1 MARFIL
7 KWRYYKSSSKRNSRY
22 VKYIA
27 TRDGVEKCDDSWR
40 YEVASSAQ
48 KKLINSLVKDFPDS
62 KNTME
67 YQDYISKQTKGLAN
81 EYINRTLEEYFDL
94 IDDKENYIGYI
105 ANRPR
110 VEKQGA
116 HGLFSADDKPIDL
129 KNVTEEIANHN
140 GVVFTNILSLRR
152 EDADNLGYNCA
163 AKWKDL
169 INRNALTIAKTM
181 NVSPQNLRWYAAFH
195 NEKHHPHVHLVTYA
209 VGQKPYMTEEGLD
222 LLKRTLAK
230 DIFADENINIY
241 MEQTNVRNELK
252 AEAKKLIDDIVNSIN
267 DGEYSNTI
275 VNDLLVQLTKEL
287 DKYSGRMM
295 YGYLPKR
302 AKNLI
307 DGIVDEMSK
316 DEKIQS
322 LYDLWYKHRE
332 TIIYNYRDDMPSRIS
347 LSANKEFKSIR
358 NSVLQEA
365 LRLKDL
371 EQYPF
376 TEDLVEKIYI
386 PPNADL
392 PSLPKRYN
400 LNRNNQ
406 INTTNIALASTK
418 IFARLTQAF
427 RNDFDYEDK
436 QITPSVDKKLAQEI
450 NEKKQ
455 AQGLKM

>member
-94 IDDKENYIGYI
+94 IDDRENYIGYI

-129 KNVTEEIANHN
+129 KKVTEEIANHN

-209 VGQKPYMTEEGLD
+209 VDQKPYMTEEGLD

-230 DIFADENINIY
+230 DIFADENLNIY
-241 MEQTNVRNELK
+241 KEQTNVRNELK
-252 AEAKKLIDDIVNSIN
+252 SEAKKLIDDIINSIN
-267 DGEYSNTI
+267 NGEYSNTI

-376 TEDLVEKIYI
+376 TEELVEKIYI

-392 PSLPKRYN
+392 PNLPKRYN
-400 LNRNNQ
+400 LNRINQ
-406 INTTNIALASTK
+406 INTTNVALASTR

-427 RNDFDYEDK
+427 RNDFDYEDE

>member
-116 HGLFSADDKPIDL
+116 HGLFSADNKPIDL
-129 KNVTEEIANHN
+129 KKVTEEIANHN

-181 NVSPQNLRWYAAFH
+181 NISPQNLRWHAAFH

-230 DIFADENINIY
+230 DIFADENLNIY
-241 MEQTNVRNELK
+241 KEQTNVRNELK
-252 AEAKKLIDDIVNSIN
+252 SEAKKLIDDIINSIN
-267 DGEYSNTI
+267 NGEYSNTI

-316 DEKIQS
+316 NEKIQS

-332 TIIYNYRDDMPSRIS
+332 TIIHNYRDDMPSRIS
-347 LSANKEFKSIR
+347 LSANNEFKSIR

-376 TEDLVEKIYI
+376 TEELVEKIYI

-400 LNRNNQ
+400 LNRTNQ
-406 INTTNIALASTK
+406 INTTNIALASTR

-427 RNDFDYEDK
+427 RNDLDYEDE

>member
-40 YEVASSAQ
+40 HEVVSSAQ
-48 KKLINSLVKDFPDS
+48 KKLINSLIKDFPDS

-116 HGLFSADDKPIDL
+116 HGLFSAGNKPIDL
-129 KNVTEEIANHN
+129 KKVTEEIANHN

-152 EDADNLGYNCA
+152 EDADNLGYDCA

-181 NVSPQNLRWYAAFH
+181 NISPQNLRWYAAFH

-241 MEQTNVRNELK
+241 IEQTNVRNELK
-252 AEAKKLIDDIVNSIN
+252 AAAKKLIDDIINSIN
-267 DGEYSNTI
+267 NGEYSNTI

-332 TIIYNYRDDMPSRIS
+332 TIIHNYRDDMPSRIS
-347 LSANKEFKSIR
+347 LSANNEFKSIR

-376 TEDLVEKIYI
+376 TEELVEKIYI
-386 PPNADL
+386 PPSADL

-400 LNRNNQ
+400 LNRTNQ
-406 INTTNIALASTK
+406 INTTNVALASTR

-427 RNDFDYEDK
+427 RNDFDYEDEE
-436 QITPSVDKKLAQEI
+436 ITPSVDKKLAQEI
-450 NEKKQ
+450 SEKKE

>member
-40 YEVASSAQ
+40 YEVVSSAQ

-81 EYINRTLEEYFDL
+81 EYINRTLEEHFDL

-116 HGLFSADDKPIDL
+116 HGLFSADNKPIDL
-129 KNVTEEIANHN
+129 KKVTEEIANHN

-181 NVSPQNLRWYAAFH
+181 NISPQNLRWYAAFH

-209 VGQKPYMTEEGLD
+209 VGKKPYMTEEGLD

-267 DGEYSNTI
+267 DGVYSNTL

-307 DGIVDEMSK
+307 DGIVYEMSK

-376 TEDLVEKIYI
+376 TEELVEKIYI
-386 PPNADL
+386 PPSADL

-406 INTTNIALASTK
+406 INTTNIALASTR

-427 RNDFDYEDK
+427 RNDLDYEDE
-436 QITPSVDKKLAQEI
+436 QITPRVDKKLAQEI

>member
-94 IDDKENYIGYI
+94 IDDRENYIGYI

-129 KNVTEEIANHN
+129 KKVTEEIANHN

-181 NVSPQNLRWYAAFH
+181 NISPQNLRWYAAFH

-209 VGQKPYMTEEGLD
+209 VGQKPYMTESGLD

-230 DIFADENINIY
+230 DIFADENLNIY
-241 MEQTNVRNELK
+241 KEQTNVRNELK
-252 AEAKKLIDDIVNSIN
+252 SEAKKLIDDIVNSIN
-267 DGEYSNTI
+267 NGEYSNTI
-275 VNDLLVQLTKEL
+275 VNDLLFQLTKEL

-347 LSANKEFKSIR
+347 LSVNKEFKSIR

-376 TEDLVEKIYI
+376 TEELVEKIYI

-392 PSLPKRYN
+392 PNLPKRYN
-400 LNRNNQ
+400 LNRINQ
-406 INTTNIALASTK
+406 INTTNVALASTK

-427 RNDFDYEDK
+427 RNDFDYEDEE
-436 QITPSVDKKLAQEI
+436 ITPSVDKKLAQEI

>member
-27 TRDGVEKCDDSWR
+27 TRDGVEKCDDSWK
-40 YEVASSAQ
+40 YEVVSSAQ

-116 HGLFSADDKPIDL
+116 HGLFSADNKPIDL
-129 KNVTEEIANHN
+129 KKVTKEIANHN

-181 NVSPQNLRWYAAFH
+181 NISPQNLRWYAAFH

-209 VGQKPYMTEEGLD
+209 VGQKPYMTESGLD

-230 DIFADENINIY
+230 DIFADENLNIY
-241 MEQTNVRNELK
+241 KEQTNVRNELK
-252 AEAKKLIDDIVNSIN
+252 SEAKKLIDDIINSIN
-267 DGEYSNTI
+267 NGEYSNTI
-275 VNDLLVQLTKEL
+275 VNDLLFQLTKEL

-347 LSANKEFKSIR
+347 LSANNEFKSIR

-371 EQYPF
+371 EQYLF
-376 TEDLVEKIYI
+376 TEELVEKIYI

-400 LNRNNQ
+400 LNRTNQ
-406 INTTNIALASTK
+406 INTTNIALASTR

-427 RNDFDYEDK
+427 KNDFDYEDE
-436 QITPSVDKKLAQEI
+436 QITPRVDKKLAQEI

>member
-40 YEVASSAQ
+40 YEVVSSAQ

-116 HGLFSADDKPIDL
+116 HGLFSADNKPIDL
-129 KNVTEEIANHN
+129 KKVTEEIANHN

-181 NVSPQNLRWYAAFH
+181 NISPQNLRWYAAFH

-209 VGQKPYMTEEGLD
+209 ENQKPYMTESGLD

-230 DIFADENINIY
+230 DIFADENLNIY
-241 MEQTNVRNELK
+241 KEQTNVRNELK
-252 AEAKKLIDDIVNSIN
+252 SEAKKLIDDIINSIN
-267 DGEYSNTI
+267 NGEYSNTI

-332 TIIYNYRDDMPSRIS
+332 TIIHNYRDDMPSRIS
-347 LSANKEFKSIR
+347 LSANNEFKSIR

-376 TEDLVEKIYI
+376 TEELVEKIYI

-392 PSLPKRYN
+392 PNLPKRYN
-400 LNRNNQ
+400 LNRINQ
-406 INTTNIALASTK
+406 INTTNVVLASTR
-418 IFARLTQAF
+418 IFARLTQVF
-427 RNDFDYEDK
+427 RNDFDYEDEP
-436 QITPSVDKKLAQEI
+436 IAPRVDKKLAQEI

>member
-40 YEVASSAQ
+40 YELASSAQ

-116 HGLFSADDKPIDL
+116 HGLFSADNKPIDL
-129 KNVTEEIANHN
+129 KKVTEEIANHN

-163 AKWKDL
+163 SKWRDL

-181 NVSPQNLRWYAAFH
+181 NISPQNLRWYAAFH

-209 VGQKPYMTEEGLD
+209 VDQKPYMTESGLD

-230 DIFADENINIY
+230 DIFADENVNIY
-241 MEQTNVRNELK
+241 IEQTNVRNELK
-252 AEAKKLIDDIVNSIN
+252 AEAKKLIDDIINSIN

-332 TIIYNYRDDMPSRIS
+332 TIIHNYRDDMPSRIS
-347 LSANKEFKSIR
+347 LTANNEFKSIR

-376 TEDLVEKIYI
+376 TEELVEKIYI
-386 PPNADL
+386 PPSADL

-400 LNRNNQ
+400 LNRINQ
-406 INTTNIALASTK
+406 INTTNVALASTR

-427 RNDFDYEDK
+427 RNDFDYEDE

>member
-81 EYINRTLEEYFDL
+81 EYINRTLEGYFDL

-116 HGLFSADDKPIDL
+116 HGLFSADDKLIDL
-129 KNVTEEIANHN
+129 KKVTEEIANHN

-181 NVSPQNLRWYAAFH
+181 NVSPQNLKWYAAFH

-209 VGQKPYMTEEGLD
+209 VDQKPYMTEAGLD

-241 MEQTNVRNELK
+241 IEQTNVRNELK
-252 AEAKKLIDDIVNSIN
+252 SEAKKLIDDIVNSIN
-267 DGEYSNTI
+267 NGEYSNTI
-275 VNDLLVQLTKEL
+275 VNDLLFQLTKEL

-332 TIIYNYRDDMPSRIS
+332 TIIHNYRDDMPSRIS

-376 TEDLVEKIYI
+376 TEELVEKIYI
-386 PPNADL
+386 PPNVDL

-400 LNRNNQ
+400 LNRTNQ
-406 INTTNIALASTK
+406 INTTNVALASTR

-427 RNDFDYEDK
+427 RNDFEYEDE

>member
-94 IDDKENYIGYI
+94 IDHKENYIGYI

-230 DIFADENINIY
+230 DIFADENLNIY
-241 MEQTNVRNELK
+241 KEQTNVRNELK
-252 AEAKKLIDDIVNSIN
+252 SEAKKLIDDIINSIN
-267 DGEYSNTI
+267 NGEYSNTI

-332 TIIYNYRDDMPSRIS
+332 TIIHNYRDDMPSRIS
-347 LSANKEFKSIR
+347 LSANNEFKSIR

-376 TEDLVEKIYI
+376 TEELVEKIYI

-392 PSLPKRYN
+392 PNLPKRYN
-400 LNRNNQ
+400 LNRINQ
-406 INTTNIALASTK
+406 INTTNVVLASTR

-427 RNDFDYEDK
+427 RNDFDYEDEP
-436 QITPSVDKKLAQEI
+436 IAPRVDKKLAQEI

>member
-48 KKLINSLVKDFPDS
+48 KKMINSLVKDFPDS

-181 NVSPQNLRWYAAFH
+181 NISPQNLRWYAAFH

-230 DIFADENINIY
+230 DIFADENLNIY
-241 MEQTNVRNELK
+241 KEQTNVRNELK
-252 AEAKKLIDDIVNSIN
+252 SEAKKLIDDIVNSIN
-267 DGEYSNTI
+267 NGEYSNTI

-347 LSANKEFKSIR
+347 LSANNEFKSIR

-376 TEDLVEKIYI
+376 TEELVEKIYI

-400 LNRNNQ
+400 LNRTNQ
-406 INTTNIALASTK
+406 INTTNIALASTR

-427 RNDFDYEDK
+427 RNDLDYEDE

>member
-116 HGLFSADDKPIDL
+116 HGLFSADNKPIDL

-169 INRNALTIAKTM
+169 INRNALIIAKTM
-181 NVSPQNLRWYAAFH
+181 NISPQNLRWYAAFH

-209 VGQKPYMTEEGLD
+209 VDQKPYMTESGLD

-230 DIFADENINIY
+230 DIFADENLNIY
-241 MEQTNVRNELK
+241 KEQTNVRNELK
-252 AEAKKLIDDIVNSIN
+252 SEAKKLIDDIINSIN
-267 DGEYSNTI
+267 NGEYSNTI

-332 TIIYNYRDDMPSRIS
+332 TIIHNYRDDMPSRIS
-347 LSANKEFKSIR
+347 LSANNEFKSIR

-376 TEDLVEKIYI
+376 TEELVEKIYI

-406 INTTNIALASTK
+406 INTTNVALASTR

-427 RNDFDYEDK
+427 RNDFDYEDE

-450 NEKKQ
+450 SEKKK

>member
-62 KNTME
+62 KNTVE
-67 YQDYISKQTKGLAN
+67 YKDYISKQTKGLAN

-209 VGQKPYMTEEGLD
+209 VDQKPYMTEEGLD

-230 DIFADENINIY
+230 DIFADENLNIY
-241 MEQTNVRNELK
+241 KEQTNVRNELK
-252 AEAKKLIDDIVNSIN
+252 SEAKKLIDDIINSIN
-267 DGEYSNTI
+267 NGEYSNTI

-332 TIIYNYRDDMPSRIS
+332 TIIHNYRDDMPSRIS
-347 LSANKEFKSIR
+347 LSANNEFKSIR

-376 TEDLVEKIYI
+376 TEELVEKIYI

-392 PSLPKRYN
+392 PNLPKRYN
-400 LNRNNQ
+400 LNRINQ
-406 INTTNIALASTK
+406 INTTNIALASTR

-427 RNDFDYEDK
+427 RNDFEYEDE

>member
-40 YEVASSAQ
+40 YEVASSTQ

-94 IDDKENYIGYI
+94 IDDRENYIGYI

-116 HGLFSADDKPIDL
+116 HGLFSADNKPIDL
-129 KNVTEEIANHN
+129 KKVTEEIANHN

-163 AKWKDL
+163 SKWKDL

-181 NVSPQNLRWYAAFH
+181 NIPPQNLRWYAAFH

-209 VGQKPYMTEEGLD
+209 VGQKPYMTESGLD

-230 DIFADENINIY
+230 DIFADENLNIY
-241 MEQTNVRNELK
+241 KEQTNVRNELK
-252 AEAKKLIDDIVNSIN
+252 SEAKKLIDDIINSIN
-267 DGEYSNTI
+267 NGEYSNTI

-332 TIIYNYRDDMPSRIS
+332 TIIHNYRDDMPSRIS
-347 LSANKEFKSIR
+347 LSANNEFKSIR

-376 TEDLVEKIYI
+376 TEELVEKIYI
-386 PPNADL
+386 PPSADL

-400 LNRNNQ
+400 LNRTNQ
-406 INTTNIALASTK
+406 INTTNVALASAR

-427 RNDFDYEDK
+427 RNDFDYEDE

>member
-116 HGLFSADDKPIDL
+116 HGLFSADNKPIDL
-129 KNVTEEIANHN
+129 KKVTEEIANHN

-181 NVSPQNLRWYAAFH
+181 NISPQNLRWYAAFH

-209 VGQKPYMTEEGLD
+209 VGQKPYMTESGLD

-230 DIFADENINIY
+230 DIFADENVNIY
-241 MEQTNVRNELK
+241 KEQTSVRNELK
-252 AEAKKLIDDIVNSIN
+252 VEAKKLIDDIINSIN
-267 DGEYSNTI
+267 NGEYSNTI

-332 TIIYNYRDDMPSRIS
+332 TIIHNYRDDMPSRIS
-347 LSANKEFKSIR
+347 LSANNEFKSIR

-376 TEDLVEKIYI
+376 TEELVEKIYI

-406 INTTNIALASTK
+406 INTTNVALASTR

-427 RNDFDYEDK
+427 RNDFDYEDE

>member
-62 KNTME
+62 KNTVE
-67 YQDYISKQTKGLAN
+67 YKDYISKQTKGLAN
-81 EYINRTLEEYFDL
+81 EYINKTLEEHFDL

-110 VEKQGA
+110 VGKQGA
-116 HGLFSADDKPIDL
+116 HGLFSADNKPIDL
-129 KNVTEEIANHN
+129 KKVTEEIANHN

-209 VGQKPYMTEEGLD
+209 VDQKPYMTEEGLD

-230 DIFADENINIY
+230 DIFADENLNIY
-241 MEQTNVRNELK
+241 KEQTNVRNELK
-252 AEAKKLIDDIVNSIN
+252 SEAKKLIDDIINSIN
-267 DGEYSNTI
+267 NGEYSNTI
-275 VNDLLVQLTKEL
+275 VNDLLFQLTKEL

-347 LSANKEFKSIR
+347 LSANNEFKSIR

-371 EQYPF
+371 EQYLF
-376 TEDLVEKIYI
+376 TEELVEKIYI

-400 LNRNNQ
+400 LNRINQ
-406 INTTNIALASTK
+406 INTTNVALASTR

-427 RNDFDYEDK
+427 RNDFDYEDE
-436 QITPSVDKKLAQEI
+436 QIIPRVDKKLAQEI

>member
-209 VGQKPYMTEEGLD
+209 VDQKPYMTEEGLD

-230 DIFADENINIY
+230 DIFADENLNIY
-241 MEQTNVRNELK
+241 KEQTNVRNELK
-252 AEAKKLIDDIVNSIN
+252 SEAKKLIDDIINSIN
-267 DGEYSNTI
+267 NGEYSNTI

-316 DEKIQS
+316 DKKIQS
-322 LYDLWYKHRE
+322 LYDLWYKHRRKNV
-332 TIIYNYRDDMPSRIS
+332 Y
-347 LSANKEFKSIR
+347 IR
-358 NSVLQEA
+358 CN
-365 LRLKDL
+365 
-371 EQYPF
+371 
-376 TEDLVEKIYI
+376 
-386 PPNADL
+386 
-392 PSLPKRYN
+392 
-400 LNRNNQ
+400 
-406 INTTNIALASTK
+406 
-418 IFARLTQAF
+418 
-427 RNDFDYEDK
+427 
-436 QITPSVDKKLAQEI
+436 
-450 NEKKQ
+450 
-455 AQGLKM
+455 

>member
-40 YEVASSAQ
+40 YEVVSSAQ

-110 VEKQGA
+110 VEKQGT
-116 HGLFSADDKPIDL
+116 HGLFSADNKPIDL
-129 KNVTEEIANHN
+129 KKVTEEIANHN

-163 AKWKDL
+163 SKWKDL

-181 NVSPQNLRWYAAFH
+181 NISPQNLRWYAAFH

-209 VGQKPYMTEEGLD
+209 VGQKPYMTESGLD

-230 DIFADENINIY
+230 DIFADENLNIY
-241 MEQTNVRNELK
+241 KEQTNVRNELK
-252 AEAKKLIDDIVNSIN
+252 SEAKKLIDDIINSIN
-267 DGEYSNTI
+267 NGEYSNTI
-275 VNDLLVQLTKEL
+275 VNDLLFQLTKEL

-332 TIIYNYRDDMPSRIS
+332 TIIHNYRDDMPSRIS
-347 LSANKEFKSIR
+347 LSANNEFKSIR

-376 TEDLVEKIYI
+376 TEELVEKIYI

-406 INTTNIALASTK
+406 INTTNVALASTR

-427 RNDFDYEDK
+427 RNDFDYEDE

>member
-7 KWRYYKSSSKRNSRY
+7 KWRYYKSSSKRNSHY

-40 YEVASSAQ
+40 YEVVSSAQ

-181 NVSPQNLRWYAAFH
+181 NISPQNLRWYAAFH

-267 DGEYSNTI
+267 DGVYSNTL
-275 VNDLLVQLTKEL
+275 VNDLLIQLAKEL

-332 TIIYNYRDDMPSRIS
+332 TIIHNYRDDMPSRIS
-347 LSANKEFKSIR
+347 LSANNEFKSIR

-376 TEDLVEKIYI
+376 TEELVEKIYI

-400 LNRNNQ
+400 LNRTNQ
-406 INTTNIALASTK
+406 INTTNVALASTR

-427 RNDFDYEDK
+427 RNDFDYEDE

>member
-129 KNVTEEIANHN
+129 KKVSEEIANHN

-230 DIFADENINIY
+230 DIFADENLNIY
-241 MEQTNVRNELK
+241 KEQTNVRNELK
-252 AEAKKLIDDIVNSIN
+252 SEAKKLIDDIINSIN
-267 DGEYSNTI
+267 NGEYSNTI

-332 TIIYNYRDDMPSRIS
+332 TIIHNYRDDMPSRIS
-347 LSANKEFKSIR
+347 LSANNEFKSIR

-376 TEDLVEKIYI
+376 TKELVEKIYI

-400 LNRNNQ
+400 LNRTNQ
-406 INTTNIALASTK
+406 INTTNIALASTR

-427 RNDFDYEDK
+427 RNDFEYEDD

>member
-40 YEVASSAQ
+40 YEVASFAQ

-94 IDDKENYIGYI
+94 IDDRENYIGYI

-129 KNVTEEIANHN
+129 KKVTEEIANHN

-209 VGQKPYMTEEGLD
+209 VGQKPYMTESGLD

-230 DIFADENINIY
+230 DIFADENLNIY
-241 MEQTNVRNELK
+241 KEQTNVRNELK
-252 AEAKKLIDDIVNSIN
+252 SEAKKLIDDIVNSIN
-267 DGEYSNTI
+267 NGEYSNTI
-275 VNDLLVQLTKEL
+275 VNDLLFQLTKEL

-347 LSANKEFKSIR
+347 LSVNKEFKSIR

-376 TEDLVEKIYI
+376 TEELVEKIYI

-400 LNRNNQ
+400 LNRTNQ
-406 INTTNIALASTK
+406 INTTNIALASTR

-427 RNDFDYEDK
+427 RNDLDYEDE

>member
-209 VGQKPYMTEEGLD
+209 VDQKPYMTEEGLD

-230 DIFADENINIY
+230 DIFADENLNIY
-241 MEQTNVRNELK
+241 KEQTNVRNELK
-252 AEAKKLIDDIVNSIN
+252 SEAKKLIDDIINSIN
-267 DGEYSNTI
+267 NGEYSNTI

-307 DGIVDEMSK
+307 DGIVDEMAK

-347 LSANKEFKSIR
+347 LSANNEFKSIR

-376 TEDLVEKIYI
+376 TEELVEKIYI

-392 PSLPKRYN
+392 PNLPKRYN
-400 LNRNNQ
+400 LNRINQ
-406 INTTNIALASTK
+406 INTTNVALASIR

-427 RNDFDYEDK
+427 RNDFDYEDE

>member
-1 MARFIL
+1 MSRFIL

-40 YEVASSAQ
+40 YEVVSSAQ

-116 HGLFSADDKPIDL
+116 HGLFSADNKPIDL
-129 KNVTEEIANHN
+129 KKVTKEIANHN

-163 AKWKDL
+163 SKWKDL

-181 NVSPQNLRWYAAFH
+181 NISPQNLRWCAAFH

-230 DIFADENINIY
+230 DIFADENVNIY
-241 MEQTNVRNELK
+241 IAQTNVRNELK
-252 AEAKKLIDDIVNSIN
+252 SEAKKLIDDIVNSIN
-267 DGEYSNTI
+267 NGEYSNTI

-332 TIIYNYRDDMPSRIS
+332 TIIHNYRDDMPSRIS
-347 LSANKEFKSIR
+347 LSANNEFKSIR

-376 TEDLVEKIYI
+376 TEELVEKIYI

-392 PSLPKRYN
+392 PNLPKRYN
-400 LNRNNQ
+400 LNRINQ
-406 INTTNIALASTK
+406 INTTNVALASTR

-427 RNDFDYEDK
+427 RNDFDYEDE

-455 AQGLKM
+455 AHGLKM

>member
-140 GVVFTNILSLRR
+140 GVVFTNILSLKR

-181 NVSPQNLRWYAAFH
+181 NISPQNLRWYAAFH

-209 VGQKPYMTEEGLD
+209 VGQKPYMTESGLD

-230 DIFADENINIY
+230 DIFADENLNIY
-241 MEQTNVRNELK
+241 KEQTNVRNELK

-267 DGEYSNTI
+267 EGVYSNTL

-307 DGIVDEMSK
+307 DGIVDEMAK

-347 LSANKEFKSIR
+347 LSANNEFKSIR

-376 TEDLVEKIYI
+376 TEELVEKIYI

-400 LNRNNQ
+400 LNRTNQ
-406 INTTNIALASTK
+406 INTTNIALASTR

-427 RNDFDYEDK
+427 RNDLDYEDE
-436 QITPSVDKKLAQEI
+436 QIVPSVDKKLAQEI

>member
-1 MARFIL
+1 
-7 KWRYYKSSSKRNSRY
+7 
-22 VKYIA
+22 
-27 TRDGVEKCDDSWR
+27 
-40 YEVASSAQ
+40 
-48 KKLINSLVKDFPDS
+48 
-62 KNTME
+62 
-67 YQDYISKQTKGLAN
+67 
-81 EYINRTLEEYFDL
+81 
-94 IDDKENYIGYI
+94 
-105 ANRPR
+105 
-110 VEKQGA
+110 
-116 HGLFSADDKPIDL
+116 
-129 KNVTEEIANHN
+129 
-140 GVVFTNILSLRR
+140 
-152 EDADNLGYNCA
+152 
-163 AKWKDL
+163 
-169 INRNALTIAKTM
+169 
-181 NVSPQNLRWYAAFH
+181 
-195 NEKHHPHVHLVTYA
+195 
-209 VGQKPYMTEEGLD
+209 
-222 LLKRTLAK
+222 
-230 DIFADENINIY
+230 
-241 MEQTNVRNELK
+241 
-252 AEAKKLIDDIVNSIN
+252 
-267 DGEYSNTI
+267 
-275 VNDLLVQLTKEL
+275 LVQLTKEL

-332 TIIYNYRDDMPSRIS
+332 TIIHNYRDDMPSRIS
-347 LSANKEFKSIR
+347 LSANNEFKSIR

-376 TEDLVEKIYI
+376 TEELVEKIYI

-392 PSLPKRYN
+392 PNLPKRYN

-406 INTTNIALASTK
+406 INTTNIALASTR

-427 RNDFDYEDK
+427 RNDLDYEDE